1 LFFELRIRRYEFSK
15 FNTFA
20 VISEK
25 EKAAGTF
32 PTEAHLAS
40 DANGRAGVADWAL
53 TRHGGAELVTGE
65 ADGRGPAVSG
75 FDKKGGLFCPGRT

>member
-1 LFFELRIRRYEFSK
+1 LYFELPFKRYEFCK
-15 FNTFA
+15 INTFA

-40 DANGRAGVADWAL
+40 NADGRAGVADRML
-53 TRHGGAELVTGE
+53 SRTGGAEL
-65 ADGRGPAVSG
+65 D
-75 FDKKGGLFCPGRT
+75 

>member
-1 LFFELRIRRYEFSK
+1 LYFELPFKRYEFYK
-15 FNTFA
+15 INTFA

-40 DANGRAGVADWAL
+40 DADGRAGVAEW
-53 TRHGGAELVTGE
+53 
-65 ADGRGPAVSG
+65 S
-75 FDKKGGLFCPGRT
+75 